1 MRWHHLTSPF
11 KLLWVIVAF
20 TFVEEFFLHTFKLSQ
35 DQTLIIYRIYTV
47 VAFTLY
53 YSIFFNLFKKSFSK
67 TFSLLSITSAFIVS
81 FLAPITFEE
90 NSVFPSLPI
99 FVCVSLLIINSL
111 ISFYEMLL
119 FPSLIKLAFSSNF
132 WINTLNLFYW
142 SSTLVF
148 FGSYN
153 LAIKSDF
160 NIDPYLDVHNVLGI
174 LYYLGL
180 AYVLYLDRY
189 YPSTSIPARL

>member
-1 MRWHHLTSPF
+1 
-11 KLLWVIVAF
+11 
-20 TFVEEFFLHTFKLSQ
+20 
-35 DQTLIIYRIYTV
+35 
-47 VAFTLY
+47 
-53 YSIFFNLFKKSFSK
+53 
-67 TFSLLSITSAFIVS
+67 
-81 FLAPITFEE
+81 
-90 NSVFPSLPI
+90 
-99 FVCVSLLIINSL
+99 VSLLIINSL

-119 FPSLIKLAFSSNF
+119 FPSRIKLAFSSNF

-160 NIDPYLDVHNVLGI
+160 IIDPYLDVHNVLGI

>member
-1 MRWHHLTSPF
+1 
-11 KLLWVIVAF
+11 
-20 TFVEEFFLHTFKLSQ
+20 
-35 DQTLIIYRIYTV
+35 
-47 VAFTLY
+47 
-53 YSIFFNLFKKSFSK
+53 
-67 TFSLLSITSAFIVS
+67 
-81 FLAPITFEE
+81 
-90 NSVFPSLPI
+90 
-99 FVCVSLLIINSL
+99 VSLLIINSL

-119 FPSLIKLAFSSNF
+119 FPSRIKLAFSSNF

-153 LAIKSDF
+153 LAIKSEF